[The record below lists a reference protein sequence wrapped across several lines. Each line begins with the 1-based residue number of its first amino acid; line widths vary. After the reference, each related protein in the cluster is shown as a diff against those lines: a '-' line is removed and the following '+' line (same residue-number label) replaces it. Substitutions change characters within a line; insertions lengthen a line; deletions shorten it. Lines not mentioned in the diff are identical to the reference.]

1 MTSVVPSCTLI
12 HRAGQERFQSITNRF
27 YSDSHAVVIVYDMT
41 SEDAPQDLDFWVREI
56 QYYLPLELEAGM
68 PVLFV
73 ANKKDLIKKEDIEER
88 RQHFRQ
94 AQEVSHSNGFL
105 PPVQCS
111 AKTGENVDKVFQV
124 VAEHLVR
131 NRSGSH
137 PLIRQTDQKRCTAC
151 SS

>member
-1 MTSVVPSCTLI
+1 
-12 HRAGQERFQSITNRF
+12 
-27 YSDSHAVVIVYDMT
+27 MT

-73 ANKKDLIKKEDIEER
+73 ANKKDLIRKEDVEER

-131 NRSGSH
+131 NRSGNH
-137 PLIRQTDQKRCTAC
+137 PLIRQTDQKRCTGC